1 MNIAAFYTK
10 SPFVQYLYL
19 FMKCE
24 HRTKELLRRFR
35 RGGVKPRNL
44 PLEFAYSRRIS
55 CLNSYV
61 IYSK

>member
-1 MNIAAFYTK
+1 MNMAVFYTK

-35 RGGVKPRNL
+35 RGEVKPRNL
-44 PLEFAYSRRIS
+44 PLKFIFSRRID
-55 CLNSYV
+55 CLRSYV

>member
-1 MNIAAFYTK
+1 MNIAVFYTK

-19 FMKCE
+19 FMKYE
-24 HRTKELLRRFR
+24 HQTKGLPRRFR
-35 RGGVKPRNL
+35 RGEVKSRNL
-44 PLEFAYSRRIS
+44 PLEFAYSRRIC